1 MPEVIC
7 VKTFNSR
14 LEAEIARGN
23 LEANGIESIVSA
35 DDGGGWRPEM
45 AFVLGVRLLIKKENE
60 ARALEILESSE
71 PEVE

>member
-23 LEANGIESIVSA
+23 LEANGIDSMVSA
-35 DDGGGWRPEM
+35 DDGGGIRPEL
-45 AFVLGVRLLIKKENE
+45 AFALGVRLLIKKENE
-60 ARALEILESSE
+60 ERALEILGGSE
-71 PEVE
+71 G